1 MKKQLAVIM
10 LITYSFAQVSVSS
23 INDIANKELDKIR
36 NELKD
41 ETEFDSTETNLEIN
55 QDFQTVKINPESKQ
69 LNNLEVGSEF
79 FGYDF
84 FKNRYNSGS
93 RQSQA

>member
-84 FKNRYNSGS
+84 SKNK
-93 RQSQA
+93 